1 MDVVIDFSHVQ
12 GERASVRWAH
22 PISFQLERGQYY
34 LIRTNSTLSSPMFRL
49 CLGFSDPSVGDVRVE
64 GRAPHAMSR
73 YAVRDFRRTIGCV
86 FEPDGLVAN
95 LTLKMNLVVPLVFAT
110 GLEYEEAMARA
121 DSMLQVMHLSM
132 WADVRPAA
140 LPAEIRQTAALAR
153 ALCPRPAL
161 LLLENP
167 LASVDDKETRRLM
180 SLCRAQAETLLVIT
194 HRYDSVLNEF
204 SDASFVWDD
213 DGFRTAA

>member
-12 GERASVRWAH
+12 GERSALRWPQ
-22 PISFQLERGQYY
+22 PISFQLQRGQYY
-34 LIRTNSTLSSPMFRL
+34 LIRTNSTLSAPMFRL
-49 CLGFSDPSVGDVRVE
+49 CLGFSEPSAGAVRVE
-64 GRAPHAMSR
+64 GREPHAMGR
-73 YAVRDFRRTIGCV
+73 HDVREFRRQMGCV

-95 LTLKMNLVVPLVFAT
+95 LTLKMNLIVPLVFAT
-110 GLEYEEAMARA
+110 GLGYEEAIARA
-121 DSMLQVMHLSM
+121 DSILQVAHLSM

-140 LPAEIRQTAALAR
+140 LPAEVRQTAALAR

-167 LASVDDKETRRLM
+167 LASVDDKDTRRMM

-204 SDASFVWDD
+204 ADASFVWDD